1 MTPDVLIPR
10 LETECL
16 IKRAR
21 DILHKSA
28 HPITVIDIG
37 CGSGIIG
44 TSIADLADEI
54 IFLDIST
61 KALEIAKENFHTHFG
76 NKKSQFIVS
85 DLLDGFIS
93 PHFMG
98 SQKGYPTQPPLQG
111 EEPASSHILLLTNLP
126 YIKQDDWINM
136 SADTVHE
143 PRLALFGGDI
153 TGFEMYERLFS
164 QISDFVKL

>member
-21 DILHKSA
+21 GILHKSA

-61 KALEIAKENFHTHFG
+61 KALEIAKENFQTHFG

-85 DLLDGFIS
+85 DLL
-93 PHFMG
+93 
-98 SQKGYPTQPPLQG
+98 
-111 EEPASSHILLLTNLP
+111 
-126 YIKQDDWINM
+126 
-136 SADTVHE
+136 
-143 PRLALFGGDI
+143 
-153 TGFEMYERLFS
+153 
-164 QISDFVKL
+164 